1 MYRACHCITRSL
13 VALPVGGGL
22 REAALR
28 ALQAGLRDAGAHHI
42 GAMYLATHVPAS
54 LVDEVALLVV
64 RTDVLFAPLIVLVGS
79 VSSIASREHQ
89 LVQQHCCCDKE
100 SFLSTAFGQTIVLA
114 AHTSITHTLV
124 Q

>member
-1 MYRACHCITRSL
+1 MCFHTAAFVYMYRACHCITRSL

-64 RTDVLFAPLIVLVGS
+64 RTDVFVCAFDS
-79 VSSIASREHQ
+79 VSR
-89 LVQQHCCCDKE
+89 
-100 SFLSTAFGQTIVLA
+100 
-114 AHTSITHTLV
+114 
-124 Q
+124 